1 MKLGSVTLT
10 QRTTTQRVTHTSDT
24 GGGYTDIWNNVA
36 TSVPC
41 RGYALRVMAA
51 GVRGA
56 IGGVEVIT
64 GERPGIRDVT
74 AVLVPVGTD
83 VQEGDRLLSITDRLG
98 ATIFTGPM
106 MVSSVGEYPDHLRLT
121 VRRIV

>member
-1 MKLGSVTLT
+1 MKTTVAMN

-24 GGGYTDIWNNVA
+24 GGGFTDMWNNVA
-36 TSVPC
+36 TNVPC
-41 RGYALRVMAA
+41 RGYPLRVMAA

-56 IGGVEVIT
+56 IGGVEVVA